1 MIKKKLMI
9 ISLIKSF
16 LAYGL
21 RELDHCACSK
31 GFIHKSGLIVH
42 MHVSNS
48 QGTIDDILWV
58 NNLWQSQ
65 FQCFNMHILIQYSC

>member
-42 MHVSNS
+42 MHMSNS
-48 QGTIDDILWV
+48 QGTIDDIL
-58 NNLWQSQ
+58 
-65 FQCFNMHILIQYSC
+65 